1 MQDNDENESSRE
13 RQGGTRRVQ
22 GPSPIDNI
30 RMSDWIQKKP
40 DTESF
45 LEEMKNDDMTSE
57 DFSDLE
63 VENLRASKRKIPIKL
78 TQ

>member
-1 MQDNDENESSRE
+1 MD
-13 RQGGTRRVQ
+13 
-22 GPSPIDNI
+22 
-30 RMSDWIQKKP
+30 
-40 DTESF
+40 
-45 LEEMKNDDMTSE
+45 EMKNDNMTSE